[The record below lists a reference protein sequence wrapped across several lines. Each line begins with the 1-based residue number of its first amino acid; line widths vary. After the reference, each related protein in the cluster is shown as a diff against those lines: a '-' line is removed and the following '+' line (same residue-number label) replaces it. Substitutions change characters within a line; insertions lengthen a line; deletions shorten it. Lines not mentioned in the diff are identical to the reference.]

1 MTLRVPGHSQ
11 HAGLSTSSEGPQRPH
26 LTLLTQN
33 SRDKALLLR
42 LRLHRKCFVSD
53 NSVCVREK
61 EKRSVFVV
69 AVSSLSSQRPESSLG
84 AGEPAVCGVELS
96 IKRKVRL
103 FCRAL
108 SYRAKLVIADYE

>member
-1 MTLRVPGHSQ
+1 M
-11 HAGLSTSSEGPQRPH
+11 
-26 LTLLTQN
+26 
-33 SRDKALLLR
+33 
-42 LRLHRKCFVSD
+42 
-53 NSVCVREK
+53 
-61 EKRSVFVV
+61 V

-84 AGEPAVCGVELS
+84 AGEPAVCGLELS

>member
-1 MTLRVPGHSQ
+1 MTLQVPGHSQ
-11 HAGLSTSSEGPQRPH
+11 HAGLSTSSEGPQYLRD
-26 LTLLTQN
+26 LTLLTR
-33 SRDKALLLR
+33 RDKALLLR

-84 AGEPAVCGVELS
+84 GGEPAVCGVELS

>member
-1 MTLRVPGHSQ
+1 MFLDTVNTPDSPR
-11 HAGLSTSSEGPQRPH
+11 PQRDLRD